1 MATSLDDNDEEQ
13 APLNS
18 TPLDERILEV
28 VRNAKKDRQ
37 GGGTITVRP
46 ALLTSELGLSV
57 EEATC
62 ELCGLLSAVGG
73 GEDGASFKF
82 ERVEET
88 PKNNDNDSAGT
99 TGRDGVA
106 AVGATTMV
114 FTFPSDFEEQA
125 KRYRRHSDFRHK
137 LHILCIGFMKAL
149 KIFTAFGLIISLAV
163 LIIIGICL
171 LIAAVIALA
180 RSGGSGGGNGHGGG
194 RNQLMHKLR
203 YLFFQLRQI
212 LWLYAICGNA
222 IDGTQDPFMRE
233 IAGDIAMTM
242 SLFCGN
248 PIHPFF
254 WFRLGSMRSRWA
266 RLRNSRGWGNTEID
280 MMNGVTM
287 LRRGSWGQNNDNDN
301 SEFDRRINQISD
313 QSQQRGLLSIAVEF
327 LFGPSDTSGGNHS
340 SPMSSKELDKW
351 KFRAAVIMSL
361 SSKSPGSGIS
371 LRHLLPFIDNPPA
384 SADDPSAIREVLRI
398 VTYFNGKP
406 ADHNNV
412 EQSTGIDAKFCFPE
426 VVAELDSRMLL
437 TLETSAFA
445 PPSMLNNDNSTNISS
460 ILYKEDAEYYNFGSS
475 VNATDDSPI
484 YLYEQ
489 PFVLTELTRQQFGQC
504 VVLGLLNS
512 TGIIWAF
519 NAMKPGGM
527 LSISTADT
535 SVTGNSQL
543 VTIAS
548 RFALKLLHVLRFY
561 ALFFLVLPLCRLLI
575 VLVRNYLVQRR
586 NKLRSNF
593 VT

>member
-28 VRNAKKDRQ
+28 VRNAKKDRAC
-37 GGGTITVRP
+37 GDTITVRP

-57 EEATC
+57 EEATR

-82 ERVEET
+82 ERVEIT
-88 PKNNDNDSAGT
+88 SKNNNDSDSAG
-99 TGRDGVA
+99 GGPN
-106 AVGATTMV
+106 VGATTMV
-114 FTFPSDFEEQA
+114 FTFPNDFEQRA
-125 KRYRRHSDFRHK
+125 KKYRRHSDFKHK
-137 LHILCIGFMKAL
+137 LYILCVGFVKAL

-171 LIAAVIALA
+171 LVAAVIALA
-180 RSGGSGGGNGHGGG
+180 RSGGAGGGNGHGGG

-222 IDGTQDPFMRE
+222 IDGQQDPFMRE

-254 WFRLGSMRSRWA
+254 WFRLGSMRLRWA
-266 RLRNSRGWGNTEID
+266 RLRNSRGWGNAEID

-287 LRRGSWGQNNDNDN
+287 LRRGSWGQNNENDN
-301 SEFDRRINQISD
+301 SDFDRRTNQISD
-313 QSQQRGLLSIAVEF
+313 QTQQRGLLSIAVEF
-327 LFGPSDTSGGNHS
+327 LFGPSDTSGDNHN

-351 KFRAAVIMSL
+351 KFRAAVIISL

-371 LRHLLPFIDNPPA
+371 LRDLLPFVDNPPA
-384 SADDPSAIREVLRI
+384 SKDDPSAIREALRI

-406 ADHNNV
+406 VDHIDN
-412 EQSTGIDAKFCFPE
+412 EERSTIIDAKFCFPE

-437 TLETSAFA
+437 NLESSAFA

-504 VVLGLLNS
+504 VVLGLLNF
-512 TGIIWAF
+512 TGIIWAV
-519 NAMKPGGM
+519 NAMKPGGL
-527 LSISTADT
+527 LSISMADT
-535 SVTGNSQL
+535 SVASNSQL

-548 RFALKLLHVLRFY
+548 MFAMKLLHVLRFY
-561 ALFFLVLPLCRLLI
+561 ALFFLVLPLCRLMI
-575 VLVRNYLVQRR
+575 VVARNYYVQRR
-586 NKLRSNF
+586 NKIRLNF
-593 VT
+593 VK